1 MMRRWA
7 VPEEAVTPVC
17 FVLSAAA
24 ACISGQ
30 HVAADGGYHTLRLA
44 ISRMIGFARFG
55 ATT

>member
-1 MMRRWA
+1 MRRWA

-44 ISRMIGFARFG
+44 ISRMIEFARFG